1 MRIKDIIKQTRRDF
15 IAIFFCE
22 HCGAEEERPGYD
34 DENFHRN
41 VIPLM
46 KCPKCEKV
54 ASSTYRP
61 LTTKYPDG
69 FHI

>member
-1 MRIKDIIKQTRRDF
+1 MRIKDIIKQDRRDF
-15 IAIFFCE
+15 EAIFFCE
-22 HCGAEEERPGYD
+22 HCGEEEIRIGYD
-34 DENFHRN
+34 DEHFHRD

-46 KCPKCEKV
+46 KCPKCNKV